1 LVTWSIEL
9 AFSSILPHFDTSIQ
23 RARDSKGGKLEMI
36 FDIMQKWSVIGL
48 AVALMLSGSLT
59 STAQA
64 EEVHK
69 WSNKEIEIL
78 RSLWLYSLPPVPKNA
93 SNAFA
98 DDPRA
103 AELGKKF
110 FFDTRFS
117 GNSKVS
123 CGTCH
128 RKDYVFTD
136 NLPVAHGMGFT
147 ARRTMPLAGMAYMPW
162 LFWDGRKD
170 SLWSQALG
178 PLESTV
184 EHGIS
189 RTFCA
194 RIILEFYQSEYE
206 GVFGPVKE
214 MKAFRR
220 MNARPGL
227 DDPEAYKAW
236 VNIPFDQRAEVNRI
250 YANMGKAIA
259 AYVRTIMPGPARF
272 DRYVEASLKNDRSRM
287 EQIFTDKEAGG
298 LRLFIGKAKC
308 TNCHT
313 GPLFTNGDFHNI
325 HVGEKE
331 GRPADRGRADGII
344 QALSDE
350 FNCLGEFSDA
360 EPRDCA
366 ELRFIDT
373 ETEKYAGAFKT
384 PTLRNVAERP
394 PYMHAGQLKSI
405 REVLEFY
412 RSADNPELGH
422 GDLTD
427 HELEQLEAFLGT
439 LSGPIV
445 SLGEPM

>member
-272 DRYVEASLKNDRSRM
+272 DRYVEAILKNDRSRM

-350 FNCLGEFSDA
+350 VNCLGEFSDA

>member
-1 LVTWSIEL
+1 
-9 AFSSILPHFDTSIQ
+9 
-23 RARDSKGGKLEMI
+23 M
-36 FDIMQKWSVIGL
+36 DIGTKRTLSTLCL
-48 AVALMLSGSLT
+48 AVTLMLSGSSIT
-59 STAQA
+59 TALA
-64 EEVHK
+64 ADAHMWSDKEV
-69 WSNKEIEIL
+69 ETL
-78 RSLWLYSLPPVPKNA
+78 RSLWLYSLPPVPKNP

-194 RIILEFYQSEYE
+194 KTILEFYKPEYE
-206 GVFGPVKE
+206 AVFGTVME
-214 MKAFRR
+214 MKAFRN

-236 VNIPFDQRAEVNRI
+236 VIIPFDQRSEVNRI

-272 DRYVEASLKNDRSRM
+272 DRYVEALLKSDRSRM
-287 EQIFTDKEAGG
+287 EQVLTEREAAG

-313 GPLFTNGDFHNI
+313 GPLFTNGEFHNI

-344 QALSDE
+344 QVLSDE
-350 FNCLGEFSDA
+350 FNCLGEYSDA

-373 ETEKYAGAFKT
+373 KTEKYAGAFKT
-384 PTLRNVAERP
+384 PTLRNVVDRP

-405 REVLEFY
+405 REVLKFY

-422 GDLTD
+422 GELTD
-427 HELEQLEAFLGT
+427 EELEDLEAFLGT

>member
-1 LVTWSIEL
+1 M
-9 AFSSILPHFDTSIQ
+9 F
-23 RARDSKGGKLEMI
+23 EMFI
-36 FDIMQKWSVIGL
+36 NKRRIWIVFGL
-48 AVALMLSGSLT
+48 AVALVLSGSIV
-59 STAQA
+59 STVKADDVHRWS
-64 EEVHK
+64 EKEV
-69 WSNKEIEIL
+69 ETL
-78 RSLWLYSLPPVPKNA
+78 RSLWLFSLPPVPKSP
-93 SNAFA
+93 SNAVA
-98 DDPRA
+98 DDPMA

-128 RKDYVFTD
+128 REDYVFTD

-194 RIILEFYQSEYE
+194 RIILDFYQSEYE
-206 GVFGPVKE
+206 AVFGPVME
-214 MKAFRR
+214 MKAFRNL
-220 MNARPGL
+220 NARPGL

-272 DRYVEASLKNDRSRM
+272 DTYVEALLKNDRLRM
-287 EQIFTDKEAGG
+287 KQIFSDREASG
-298 LRLFIGKAKC
+298 LRLFIGKGKC

-325 HVGEKE
+325 GVGEKE

-344 QALSDE
+344 QVLSDE

-360 EPRDCA
+360 EPSDCA

-373 ETEKYAGAFKT
+373 RTEKYAGAFKT
-384 PTLRNVAERP
+384 PTLRNVADRP
-394 PYMHAGQLKSI
+394 PYMHAGQLKTI

-427 HELEQLEAFLGT
+427 DELDQLEAFLGT
-439 LSGPIV
+439 LGGPIV

>member
-1 LVTWSIEL
+1 
-9 AFSSILPHFDTSIQ
+9 
-23 RARDSKGGKLEMI
+23 
-36 FDIMQKWSVIGL
+36 
-48 AVALMLSGSLT
+48 
-59 STAQA
+59 
-64 EEVHK
+64 
-69 WSNKEIEIL
+69 
-78 RSLWLYSLPPVPKNA
+78 
-93 SNAFA
+93 
-98 DDPRA
+98 
-103 AELGKKF
+103 
-110 FFDTRFS
+110 
-117 GNSKVS
+117 
-123 CGTCH
+123 
-128 RKDYVFTD
+128 
-136 NLPVAHGMGFT
+136 
-147 ARRTMPLAGMAYMPW
+147 MPLAGMAYMPW

-272 DRYVEASLKNDRSRM
+272 DRYVEAILKNDRSRM

>member
-1 LVTWSIEL
+1 MDI
-9 AFSSILPHFDTSIQ
+9 
-23 RARDSKGGKLEMI
+23 GKKRTL
-36 FDIMQKWSVIGL
+36 STLCL
-48 AVALMLSGSLT
+48 AVTLMLSGSSIT
-59 STAQA
+59 TALA
-64 EEVHK
+64 ADVHMWSDKEV
-69 WSNKEIEIL
+69 ETL
-78 RSLWLYSLPPVPKNA
+78 RSLWLYSLPPVPKNP
-93 SNAFA
+93 SNEFA

-117 GNSKVS
+117 GNNKVS

-128 RKDYVFTD
+128 RKEYVFTD

-194 RIILEFYQSEYE
+194 KIILENYESEYE
-206 GVFGPVKE
+206 AVFGPVME

-236 VNIPFDQRAEVNRI
+236 VIIPFDQRSEVNRI

-272 DRYVEASLKNDRSRM
+272 DRYIEALLKGDRSRM
-287 EQIFTDKEAGG
+287 EQVFTEREAAG

-344 QALSDE
+344 QVLSDE
-350 FNCLGEFSDA
+350 FNCLGQYSDA

-373 ETEKYAGAFKT
+373 KTEKYAGAFKT

-394 PYMHAGQLKSI
+394 PYMHAGQLKTI

-422 GDLTD
+422 GELTD
-427 HELEQLEAFLGT
+427 KELEDLEAFLGT